1 MSLPDEYDLQEIIGR
16 ARRQPRSLEE
26 DMDLLTWEQDEAERI
41 ARFDATAKGQELQ
54 AEVDRRIDLYG
65 KPATPPAPV
74 EKRRP
79 TAEEISARIGEQ
91 YTITRELTMELVGI
105 EARQLRNLVADG
117 KLDQI
122 HRGGPIL
129 AASLRRYLGL

>member
-1 MSLPDEYDLQEIIGR
+1 
-16 ARRQPRSLEE
+16 
-26 DMDLLTWEQDEAERI
+26 
-41 ARFDATAKGQELQ
+41 
-54 AEVDRRIDLYG
+54 
-65 KPATPPAPV
+65 
-74 EKRRP
+74 
-79 TAEEISARIGEQ
+79 
-91 YTITRELTMELVGI
+91 MELVGI

>member
-1 MSLPDEYDLQEIIGR
+1 MVGMSLCEGDAAILTNEI
-16 ARRQPRSLEE
+16 
-26 DMDLLTWEQDEAERI
+26 
-41 ARFDATAKGQELQ
+41 
-54 AEVDRRIDLYG
+54 DRGYG
-65 KPATPPAPV
+65 KSPACLGCCLIIEAGIV
-74 EKRRP
+74 EGDVDQDGLIVASLFGRDRVGEAKLSRYL
-79 TAEEISARIGEQ
+79 SARIGEQ